1 MTEVRRFKVRQ
12 FIESA
17 ELRKDTSINPLDLS
31 DGMMQQ
37 ASLFSHYGE
46 LAAKAARQVDDVK
59 LLLENTEA
67 AVYRKLRDDFAGR
80 GEKVTEAQLEK
91 LVTRH
96 EQVIAMKKAL
106 NEAKQIE
113 AVAKTAVEALRQRKD
128 MLVQLG
134 AHEREELKGELIM
147 RGREAR
153 EADAKDFLL
162 RRAAAGN
169 E

>member
-1 MTEVRRFKVRQ
+1 MSKTIKIRQ
-12 FIESA
+12 FIESEA
-17 ELRKDTSINPLDLS
+17 LRKDTSVNPLDLS
-31 DGMMQQ
+31 DAMMQQ

-46 LAAKAARQVDDVK
+46 LAAKASRQVDDVK

-67 AVYRKLRDDFAGR
+67 AVYRNLRDEFAKN

-96 EQVIAMKKAL
+96 DKVITTKKAL

-113 AVAKTAVEALRQRKD
+113 AVAKAAVEALRQRKD

-134 AHEREELKGELIM
+134 AHEREEMKGELVI
-147 RGREAR
+147 RTRELRESR

-162 RRAAAGN
+162 RRAAA